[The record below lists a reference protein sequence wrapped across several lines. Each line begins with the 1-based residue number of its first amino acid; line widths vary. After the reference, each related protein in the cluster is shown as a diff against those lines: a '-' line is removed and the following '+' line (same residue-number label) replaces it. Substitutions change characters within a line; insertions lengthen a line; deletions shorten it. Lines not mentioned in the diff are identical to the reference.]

1 MLKNKFFSTLILSA
15 VMLISN
21 PVSAQPQTFF
31 GTGEY
36 VMSDFETP
44 DVAKTRAKNRAEKN
58 ALEQAGVYVESELNV
73 ENAMVS
79 SEMILTVAAGILKI
93 NDVEYELSLLEDSN
107 LLVKAKITATIDTD
121 QVAEYIEKH
130 REELQKQRE
139 SNRVEFTNVELDPL
153 AQADEYFF
161 SGFYRKA
168 IPLYTQA
175 IARDSSN
182 EVLYTKRAISFA
194 ELENYRRAI
203 LDFKRAQSLDPKNEW
218 IQRAIDA
225 CQRKEKLKNGK

>member
-1 MLKNKFFSTLILSA
+1 MLSKKFFSTLILSA

-44 DVAKTRAKNRAEKN
+44 DVAKNRAKNRAEKN
-58 ALEQAGVYVESELNV
+58 ALEQAGVYVESELTV

-107 LLVKAKITATIDTD
+107 LLVKAKITATIDPD

-130 REELQKQRE
+130 RDELQKQRE

-161 SGFYRKA
+161 AGFYRKA

-194 ELENYRRAI
+194 ELENYRRAV
-203 LDFKRAQSLDPKNEW
+203 LDFKKAQSLDPKNEW

>member
-107 LLVKAKITATIDTD
+107 LLVKAKITATIDPD

-130 REELQKQRE
+130 RDELQKQRQ

-161 SGFYRKA
+161 AGFYRKA

>member
-1 MLKNKFFSTLILSA
+1 MLSKKFFSTLILSA

-58 ALEQAGVYVESELNV
+58 ALEQAGVYVESELTV

-107 LLVKAKITATIDTD
+107 LLVKAKITATIDPD

-130 REELQKQRE
+130 RDELQKQRE

-161 SGFYRKA
+161 AGFYRKA

-194 ELENYRRAI
+194 ELENYRRAV
-203 LDFKRAQSLDPKNEW
+203 LDFKKAQSLDPKNEW